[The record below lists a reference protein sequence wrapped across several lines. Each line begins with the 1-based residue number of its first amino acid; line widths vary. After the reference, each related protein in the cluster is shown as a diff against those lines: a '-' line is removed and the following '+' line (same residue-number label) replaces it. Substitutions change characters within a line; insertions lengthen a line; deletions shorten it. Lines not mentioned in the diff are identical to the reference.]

1 MANVTSSG
9 NTTIKPT
16 INTAKFMGSSYAAGS
31 SLENKFA
38 NIYSSLS
45 TLAIKIK
52 KNFDN
57 INLLTETIQNASLH
71 SHTDNDDSDGDNKDN
86 ISNDDNSKL
95 DEINSIL
102 LDIGDVISLDF
113 ANRIAENKED
123 ISDTRKEKSKGKFE
137 RAESG
142 IEKQKQR
149 KVGNIFTKTAS
160 KAASPISGIFGKLL
174 ALGGIL
180 GTGIMANAA
189 FDWLRNKENQEKM
202 STFFKIVK
210 KNWKWM
216 LGTAGI
222 LIGAA
227 IVLKTIAAITV
238 IGGVLAAIS
247 NPVFLGI
254 LAIAAS
260 GMGVK
265 WMLDRINDYYADD
278 PTGKKNF
285 VGNPIPGA
293 PKDAL
298 PGDFWTDKKG
308 QTWVKQPYDSSNG
321 GWNKTNDTPEE
332 ILETQTK
339 AFKAGFIKRIGINLN
354 KPTITSSQRQDLS
367 YLNNDKKRISFVN
380 LDLPPNYKNENNL
393 IDSSSVA
400 TEVAHISA
408 KNLSD
413 PYIQLSPEYYGI
425 HV

>member
-31 SLENKFA
+31 SLESKFA

-102 LDIGDVISLDF
+102 LDIGSAISLDF

-123 ISDTRKEKSKGKFE
+123 INDTRKEKSKGKFE
-137 RAESG
+137 RAESV

-160 KAASPISGIFGKLL
+160 KASSPISGIFGKLL

-180 GTGIMANAA
+180 GTGIVTNAA
-189 FDWLRNKENQEKM
+189 FDWLKNKENQEKL
-202 STFFKIVK
+202 STFFKIVQ

-216 LGTAGI
+216 VGTAAFLIGTGLLI
-222 LIGAA
+222 QLIGALTTLTGVFA
-227 IVLKTIAAITV
+227 ILTKPAF
-238 IGGVLAAIS
+238 LAA
-247 NPVFLGI
+247 
-254 LAIAAS
+254 LAIFGGSMAIDKYRK
-260 GMGVK
+260 MDFELNPKV
-265 WMLDRINDYYADD
+265 LDEKVE
-278 PTGKKNF
+278 KKEKELSRKLTKEE
-285 VGNPIPGA
+285 IE
-293 PKDAL
+293 DI
-298 PGDFWTDKKG
+298 KKG
-308 QTWVKQPYDSSNG
+308 KNIDLKLG
-321 GWNKTNDTPEE
+321 GNRDLIAGSGLLGSPGGSPMGISAELYFGSMLAEWTMKLWKK
-332 ILETQTK
+332 I
-339 AFKAGFIKRIGINLN
+339 FKG
-354 KPTITSSQRQDLS
+354 KPKDLS
-367 YLNNDKKRISFVN
+367 YLNNSNSQFSNVNFIPVN
-380 LDLPPNYKNENNL
+380 LDTIENREL
-393 IDSSSVA
+393 MLSSSSVA
-400 TEVAHISA
+400 TEVTHISA

-413 PYIQLSPEYYGI
+413 PYIQLSPDYYGI